1 MPARLSE
8 HAAPPAPPVARRLGI
23 ALSDPFNIAVL
34 AVLVV
39 IGVALGA
46 FALMLP
52 LALLVYAAGV
62 ARTYL
67 DPATRERAAGGDGH
81 GRAS

>member
-1 MPARLSE
+1 
-8 HAAPPAPPVARRLGI
+8 
-23 ALSDPFNIAVL
+23 
-34 AVLVV
+34 VLVV
-39 IGVALGA
+39 VGLALGA
-46 FALMLP
+46 FLLMLP

-67 DPATRERAAGGDGH
+67 DPATRERAAQGDGH

>member
-1 MPARLSE
+1 M
-8 HAAPPAPPVARRLGI
+8 
-23 ALSDPFNIAVL
+23 L

-62 ARTYL
+62 ARTYI
-67 DPATRERAAGGDGH
+67 DPATRGRAAGGDGH
-81 GRAS
+81 GRAT